1 MISKISDVDEDFEKL
16 AINTSIEDILAS
28 DVIHGIFLYLS
39 KRFFKLL
46 RRLHY
51 YVNSLQYLADLRL
64 EVHKV

>member
-16 AINTSIEDILAS
+16 AINTSIEDILAG

-39 KRFFKLL
+39 KKFFKLL

-51 YVNSLQYLADLRL
+51 YGNFLQYLVDLL
-64 EVHKV
+64 LKVHKV